1 MNLKV
6 WLKKKTLSNKTFQNV
21 QILIQDVKK
30 INKKNSCFPHGDQK
44 QLSTRS
50 KMTYTI
56 LIISS
61 FLCFCVL
68 VASHDSDLTN
78 TFSNINKQ

>member
-1 MNLKV
+1 MG
-6 WLKKKTLSNKTFQNV
+6 T
-21 QILIQDVKK
+21 
-30 INKKNSCFPHGDQK
+30 KKNYPQGQK
-44 QLSTRS
+44 WHI
-50 KMTYTI
+50 TI

-78 TFSNINKQ
+78 TFSNINKQWNSFVLFFSNKILLNYLIRFSGHILSNSR